1 MPGYLEV
8 TATRCAGAPILVGR
22 MDCPA
27 ATDPLSSFSALL
39 MNRLLLLLLAFPF
52 AASAQEVQAD
62 YAPLQAAQST
72 SGASFALVDSLI
84 IDSGDN
90 AVQFTLGFGF
100 VGGNATPNDEIRPTR
115 YTTRAAFTVPL
126 TRTTPFILTGTRIQ
140 YRTQTASGP
149 ASNPTRVLI
158 ASEDR
163 PIVDVF
169 RGLAPMPEEDS
180 LLTQGQLVTARLPLT
195 TALNPPSPT
204 DGYQTPAQERRLVTF
219 VPAGSTTVPSSLVF
233 QPGETFTIRVQ
244 YLGVPFPAGT
254 EAGSRLAANVDSTSR
269 SGQVGFAYST
279 FDLLTF
285 AGLGVADAVGA
296 DGILDQFF
304 IRALSDN
311 SFFPTAGE
319 EGSASNAVALGRPS
333 PNPARGVIEL
343 PFALLDGGTARLS
356 VYDALGRE
364 VAVVAERAFGAG
376 GQVSRFD
383 ASRLAPGVYV
393 VVLEANGERATQRLS
408 VVR

>member
-1 MPGYLEV
+1 MK
-8 TATRCAGAPILVGR
+8 
-22 MDCPA
+22 
-27 ATDPLSSFSALL
+27 
-39 MNRLLLLLLAFPF
+39 RLLLLLLVFPF

-84 IDSGDN
+84 NDSGDN

-100 VGGNATPNDEIRPTR
+100 VGGSATPNDEIRPTR

-149 ASNPTRVLI
+149 ASNPPRVLI
-158 ASEDR
+158 ASED
-163 PIVDVF
+163 PPVLDVF
-169 RGLAPMPEEDS
+169 RGLAPPPEEDS
-180 LLTQGQLVTARLPLT
+180 LAAQGQLATARLPLT
-195 TALNPPSPT
+195 TALGAPST
-204 DGYQTPAQERRLVTF
+204 VDGYRSPIPERRVVTF
-219 VPAGSTTVPSSLVF
+219 VPAGGTSVPSSLVF
-233 QPGETFTIRVQ
+233 QPGETFSIRVQ
-244 YLGVPFPAGT
+244 YLGVPFPAGV
-254 EAGSRLAANVDSTSR
+254 EAGSRLAANIDSTSR

-279 FDLLTF
+279 FDLLTY
-285 AGLGVADAVGA
+285 GGPNVADVGGA

-319 EGSASNAVALGRPS
+319 DGAGSSAVALGRPS
-333 PNPARGVIEL
+333 PNPAQGLVEL
-343 PFALLDGGTARLS
+343 PFALQDGGTARLS

-383 ASRLAPGVYV
+383 PSRLAPGVYV